1 MDTFLVLVNPQ
12 NEHVSKMK
20 IKCFGHGGLKHTFS
34 QVEKDLDLQ

>member
-20 IKCFGHGGLKHTFS
+20 IKMFHGGLKHTFS